1 MRLMLLRKEIYA
13 LSVQSPYS
21 LPIGIEYEKLYD
33 WLESRREKKYN
44 IVDMRTKSPHDFK
57 VLSPGTYDKQS
68 LINFDE
74 PYTKA
79 VYPIQDLPYSLG
91 VNWE

>member
-1 MRLMLLRKEIYA
+1 MLLMKEVYA
-13 LSVQSPYS
+13 LSFQSPYS
-21 LPIGIEYEKLYD
+21 LPIGIEYEKLQD
-33 WLESRREKKYN
+33 WLSSRREKKYN
-44 IVDMRTKSPHDFK
+44 IVDERTNRLNNDFK

-79 VYPIQDLPYSLG
+79 AYPVSDIPYSQG
-91 VNWE
+91 VIWE